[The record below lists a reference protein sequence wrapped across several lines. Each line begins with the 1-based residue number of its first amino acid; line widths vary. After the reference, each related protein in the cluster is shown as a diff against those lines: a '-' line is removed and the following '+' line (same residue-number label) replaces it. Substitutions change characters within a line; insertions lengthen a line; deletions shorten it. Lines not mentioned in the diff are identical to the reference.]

1 MKRFTL
7 LLFTVLLFSGCYTT
21 LYPPYNPEIA
31 DTYSSIPDS
40 TEKIIVNNYYE
51 SNEYYQV
58 PNYYRYSFIWNDYY
72 WDPFYYDS
80 HYHNWRPYYWYGSYY
95 YYNPNTDYWFY
106 YRYHDHHPYPG
117 DNGGSTV
124 APGTGERVRKPGY
137 SQLMS
142 TPTPVAPFTSVSG
155 PVGKPGYNSGNTSNN
170 SVSVSGRNQN
180 YTQPRVQSVGK
191 KTLGGQSSSSSYRV
205 EKKQSVSSG
214 SSSSSSHSK
223 STHSSSS
230 YSKPSYKK
238 QSVTS
243 SSNNKSSSNTN
254 SKKSKE

>member
-1 MKRFTL
+1 MKRFAL
-7 LLFTVLLFSGCYTT
+7 LLFTVLIFSGCYTT
-21 LYPPYNPEIA
+21 LYPPYNSEIA
-31 DTYSSIPDS
+31 DTYTSIPDS
-40 TEKIIVNNYYE
+40 TEQIIVNNYYE

-80 HYHNWRPYYWYGSYY
+80 RYHNWRPYYWYGSYY
-95 YYNPNTDYWFY
+95 YYNPRTDYWFY
-106 YRYHDHHPYPG
+106 YRYHDHGPRPG
-117 DNGGSTV
+117 DNGGSAVT
-124 APGTGERVRKPGY
+124 PGRGTGERVRKPGY

-142 TPTPVAPFTSVSG
+142 TPSPVAPFTSVSG
-155 PVGKPGYNSGNTSNN
+155 PVSKPGYNNGNTTNN
-170 SVSVSGRNQN
+170 SSVSVSGRNEN
-180 YTQPRVQSVGK
+180 YTQPRVQGVGK
-191 KTLGGQSSSSSYRV
+191 KSLSGQSSNNSYRV
-205 EKKQSVSSG
+205 EKKPSVSS
-214 SSSSSSHSK
+214 SNSK

-243 SSNNKSSSNTN
+243 SSTKKSSSNTN